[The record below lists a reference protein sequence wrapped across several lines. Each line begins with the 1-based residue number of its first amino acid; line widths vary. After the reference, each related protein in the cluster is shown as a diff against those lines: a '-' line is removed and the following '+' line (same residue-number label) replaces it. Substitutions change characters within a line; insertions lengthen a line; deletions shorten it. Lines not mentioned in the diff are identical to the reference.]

1 MPALHLSEQYKTCS
15 QFFAQALRQV
25 ISRPQ
30 VLQGLLGRLCL
41 LPLNVGGLLI
51 VKSLVWLKA
60 LFTLKPRGTT
70 QGPDQAYA

>member
-1 MPALHLSEQYKTCS
+1 
-15 QFFAQALRQV
+15 LRQV

-51 VKSLVWLKA
+51 EKSLS
-60 LFTLKPRGTT
+60 G
-70 QGPDQAYA
+70 